1 MALERGDL
9 LQIYYFMRLTRAME
23 DRTRTLFLQG
33 RVVGG
38 VYTAQGHEATTI
50 GAAIVLSEGDC
61 IVPQHRDLGMH
72 LVRGGSPRAVMCQ
85 WLARGNSPTLGR
97 DGQMHI
103 GDMHHGIVPM
113 ISMLGESL
121 PVACGID
128 LSMKMRKRSTL
139 VMATCGDGATN
150 TGPFHEAL
158 NFASVQKLPVVFVIE
173 NNGYAYSTPAQQQFA
188 LENLAD
194 RALAYA
200 MPGESVDGN
209 DMLAVIEVVSRAV
222 EHVRS
227 GKGPALVECKTFRV
241 RGHSEADKAD
251 YVPQELREEWLA
263 KDPIVRFETY
273 LTAEHLLTAG
283 EKSEIEARVK
293 ATVDDAVSFA
303 EKSPA
308 PDGATVA
315 LYVFAPDGPIAII
328 GEPGAQDPRYVNAL
342 DSRTGS
348 PFNTFAGPVV
358 SVGTGVE
365 IRGVGPLAGTLSGGQ
380 VILGSTSDGLIAPQE
395 EVGRR

>member
-1 MALERGDL
+1 MGLERDDL
-9 LQIYYFMRLTRAME
+9 LEIYYFMRLTRAME

-38 VYTAQGHEATTI
+38 VYTAQGHEATSV
-50 GAAIVLSEGDC
+50 GAAMTLSEGDC

-103 GDMHHGIVPM
+103 GDMHHGIAPM

-121 PVACGID
+121 PVACGVA

-173 NNGYAYSTPAQQQFA
+173 NNGYAYSTPTHKQFA

-194 RALAYA
+194 RALAYG

-209 DMLAVIEVVSRAV
+209 DVLAVIEVVGRAV

-263 KDPIVRFETY
+263 KDPIVRFERY
-273 LTAEHLLTAG
+273 LTEKHILTST
-283 EKSEIEARVK
+283 EKAEIEARVK

-303 EKSPA
+303 EESPA

-315 LYVFAPDGPIAII
+315 EYVFAPDGAIAII
-328 GEPGAQDPRYVNAL
+328 GEPGAEDARYVNAL

-358 SVGTGVE
+358 SIGA
-365 IRGVGPLAGTLSGGQ
+365 R
-380 VILGSTSDGLIAPQE
+380 LGASAE
-395 EVGRR
+395 KVGRR